1 MGRSRRVR
9 SLLLFCKNKETK
21 IVFDCGINRSYEDG
35 YPKIEREVAPFLD
48 AVFLSHIHEDH
59 TMGLPLLAKYGY
71 KKKFGRL
78 VIRRSNCRYIMKN
91 GETIMCQGWN
101 LPYSDQHIK
110 DLNYVCIDEISN
122 PNKWVQITPTLRF
135 QWGYSGH
142 VLELFGFS

>member
-35 YPKIEREVAPFLD
+35 YPKIEREAAPFLD

-71 KKKFGRL
+71 KKNLDDSLYEGATA
-78 VIRRSNCRYIMKN
+78 VI
-91 GETIMCQGWN
+91 
-101 LPYSDQHIK
+101 L
-110 DLNYVCIDEISN
+110 
-122 PNKWVQITPTLRF
+122 
-135 QWGYSGH
+135 
-142 VLELFGFS
+142 

>member
-35 YPKIEREVAPFLD
+35 YPKIEREAAPFLD

-91 GETIMCQGWN
+91 GETIM
-101 LPYSDQHIK
+101 
-110 DLNYVCIDEISN
+110 
-122 PNKWVQITPTLRF
+122 
-135 QWGYSGH
+135 
-142 VLELFGFS
+142 